1 MPWTVVKNSQ
11 VQIMFQ
17 VLAERFKSTENTVEA
32 VDRSTSP
39 QTDLS
44 DRLFEK
50 FQRYKSGLGLA
61 GANVLIISKTPDA
74 LEALAAGQGATIVW
88 APDLR
93 NTNVRL
99 SIDEAR
105 PHFVLLQMD
114 QSADIVKQTETYNA
128 FRKTHPNVVII
139 LCSEKFMWD
148 ETGPSRPAFC
158 DAVVALPTT
167 PEKLHATAHAAQKNR
182 ARNLHR

>member
-1 MPWTVVKNSQ
+1 
-11 VQIMFQ
+11 MFQ
-17 VLAERFKSTENTVEA
+17 VLAGRFKSMENTVKA
-32 VDRSTSP
+32 SDGSTSP
-39 QTDLS
+39 QTDIS

-50 FQRYKSGLGLA
+50 FQRYKSGFGLA
-61 GANVLIISKTPDA
+61 GANVLIVSKSPEA
-74 LEALAAGQGATIVW
+74 LEALAAGQGANIVW
-88 APDLR
+88 APDLGK
-93 NTNVRL
+93 TNARL
-99 SIDEAR
+99 SIDAAH
-105 PHFVLLQMD
+105 PHFVLFEMEK
-114 QSADIVKQTETYNA
+114 SADIVKQTETYKA

-167 PEKLHATAHAAQKNR
+167 PEKLHAAAHAAQKNR